1 VTGASSGKRR
11 SKAGLEEELGRADS
25 DSKRASAHF
34 ELAVFHDNKGREGEA
49 IPHYEAA
56 LELGLPDES
65 IAQCLAWLASSLHK
79 AGRPQEAMERLQQA
93 KQRTNDRELMGFLH
107 RLDGRVRLK
116 SIPSARES
124 RRS

>member
-11 SKAGLEEELGRADS
+11 SQSGLEEELGRADS
-25 DSKRASAHF
+25 DSKRASAYF
-34 ELAVFHDNKGREGEA
+34 ELAVFHDNNGREGEA

-56 LELGLPDES
+56 LERGLPDES
-65 IAQCLAWLASSLHK
+65 RAQCLAWLASSLYK
-79 AGRPQEAMERLQQA
+79 TGRPKEAMERLQQA
-93 KQRTNDRELMGFLH
+93 QQGTSDRELMGFLH

-116 SIPSARES
+116 LIPSAGES